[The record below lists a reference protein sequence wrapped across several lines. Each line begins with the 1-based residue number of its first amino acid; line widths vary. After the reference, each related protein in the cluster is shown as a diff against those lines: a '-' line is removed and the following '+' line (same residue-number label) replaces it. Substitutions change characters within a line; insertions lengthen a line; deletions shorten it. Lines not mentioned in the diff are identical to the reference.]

1 MVRAKTRVVGANAE
15 YLALNFLKKKGL
27 TPVQQNFQCRLG
39 ELDLVML
46 DENSLV
52 IVEVRYRGSNSL
64 VAAGLTVDRRKQQK
78 LIRTTALYLA
88 WHPRY
93 ADCTVRF
100 DVIGIDATAKDE
112 MSIEWI
118 RDAFRPADSSL

>member
-15 YLALNFLKKKGL
+15 YLALNFLKQKGL
-27 TPVQQNFQCRLG
+27 TPIQQNFQCRLG

-46 DENSLV
+46 DESCLV

-64 VAAGLTVDRRKQQK
+64 VSAGLTIDRRKQQK

-88 WHPRY
+88 WNPRY

-100 DVIGIDATAKDE
+100 DVIGIDANAKAE
-112 MSIEWI
+112 IRIEWI